1 MKKFVFARAAIY
13 FPHFLLCCIALCMW
27 STTFAQHSIAVS
39 GTVEDKTGPLE
50 GVNVTV
56 QATTQGTLTDKR
68 GKFSLPVPGK
78 DAVLTF
84 SFTGYVTRTLQVGNN
99 STLHVTLEL
108 ANQSLNEVIVIG
120 YGTAKKKD
128 LTGAT
133 ASVSGAE
140 IAKIPVTSAA
150 QAITGKIAGVNVVT
164 QSGAPGAAIN
174 ITVRGGT
181 SITQGNNPLYIV
193 DGFQMDDGLRNIDI
207 NDIETI
213 DVMKDASATSIYGAR
228 GSNGVILVT
237 TKSGK
242 SGRTQVAFNG
252 YLSFEKLGAK
262 LDLLN
267 PEQYVDYQYE
277 LQMLAGRPDK
287 WTKNFGGDVN
297 DPNFYTGAAAYI
309 RNNYGTKP
317 GIDWQDVVFGGTAM
331 LKNQS
336 LSVSGGND
344 KTKLLLNFSHTGQD
358 GILAKHGFQRT
369 NVRTK
374 INHRINDR
382 IRVDLNTNYNNMKL
396 RGGGSLAGQLKLSI
410 LQPVTGGVR
419 FTDEQLIGTDISED
433 MQADDSQ
440 YDIYNPIIT
449 NDAVTQTSYTRQIT
463 TNAGIDI
470 DLLNNLTWRTAGSY
484 MWQQV
489 RSDYWD
495 DGRTKTS
502 QTYNGPYGS
511 RNNSEKLSWQIT
523 NTLSWRKH
531 VGPHGLNVMLG
542 QETYYSESM
551 NLNNTYSDF
560 DENNFG
566 LNNVGMAA
574 TLYSK
579 SSGKNRYGM
588 VSVFGRVMYNYADR
602 YLLTATLRG
611 DGVSKFAPGRQWGS
625 LPSVSAAWRI
635 SEERFM
641 KGHTPFDQLKLR
653 VGYGTTGNCN
663 IDDYMYVTGYS
674 AGLYAINNQEVNT
687 LTPGNILANANLQW
701 EKTKS
706 FNVGLDVS
714 FLHNRINLTADFYN
728 QQSNNL
734 LLQNAIP
741 TSTGYSYQFQ
751 NIGSIRNRGF
761 EFVLNTQNIRGK
773 DFRWTT
779 DLNISFNRSRVMELY
794 GTENNKLLDGLF
806 IIEVGKPLG
815 QFYGYVY
822 DGVYTTAD
830 FIQNTNGTYTLKDG
844 VSRAKGNTGA
854 VKPGDAKYKTI
865 MGETDTKGNHVWS
878 TADRTVMGK
887 GEPDFTGGITNT
899 FTYKGFDVSVFMNFC
914 YGNQVFN
921 ANTRRFLGPYLPNQ
935 TSMAIMANR
944 FRLIDPNTGKETT
957 DLARLSTLNPNQYDP
972 DAVWSLHSPN
982 SKAISDPIDYY
993 LEDGSFLRVNTITLG
1008 YSLPASLLKK
1018 AGISYTRLYVTLN
1031 NIHTFTSYTGYDPEV
1046 ANSDRPTQKGIDDS
1060 AYPRA
1065 KSFVVGVNLTF

>member
-1 MKKFVFARAAIY
+1 
-13 FPHFLLCCIALCMW
+13 
-27 STTFAQHSIAVS
+27 
-39 GTVEDKTGPLE
+39 
-50 GVNVTV
+50 
-56 QATTQGTLTDKR
+56 
-68 GKFSLPVPGK
+68 
-78 DAVLTF
+78 
-84 SFTGYVTRTLQVGNN
+84 
-99 STLHVTLEL
+99 
-108 ANQSLNEVIVIG
+108 
-120 YGTAKKKD
+120 
-128 LTGAT
+128 
-133 ASVSGAE
+133 
-140 IAKIPVTSAA
+140 
-150 QAITGKIAGVNVVT
+150 
-164 QSGAPGAAIN
+164 
-174 ITVRGGT
+174 
-181 SITQGNNPLYIV
+181 
-193 DGFQMDDGLRNIDI
+193 
-207 NDIETI
+207 
-213 DVMKDASATSIYGAR
+213 
-228 GSNGVILVT
+228 
-237 TKSGK
+237 
-242 SGRTQVAFNG
+242 
-252 YLSFEKLGAK
+252 
-262 LDLLN
+262 
-267 PEQYVDYQYE
+267 
-277 LQMLAGRPDK
+277 
-287 WTKNFGGDVN
+287 
-297 DPNFYTGAAAYI
+297 
-309 RNNYGTKP
+309 
-317 GIDWQDVVFGGTAM
+317 
-331 LKNQS
+331 
-336 LSVSGGND
+336 
-344 KTKLLLNFSHTGQD
+344 
-358 GILAKHGFQRT
+358 
-369 NVRTK
+369 
-374 INHRINDR
+374 
-382 IRVDLNTNYNNMKL
+382 
-396 RGGGSLAGQLKLSI
+396 
-410 LQPVTGGVR
+410 
-419 FTDEQLIGTDISED
+419 
-433 MQADDSQ
+433 
-440 YDIYNPIIT
+440 
-449 NDAVTQTSYTRQIT
+449 
-463 TNAGIDI
+463 
-470 DLLNNLTWRTAGSY
+470 
-484 MWQQV
+484 
-489 RSDYWD
+489 
-495 DGRTKTS
+495 
-502 QTYNGPYGS
+502 
-511 RNNSEKLSWQIT
+511 
-523 NTLSWRKH
+523 
-531 VGPHGLNVMLG
+531 
-542 QETYYSESM
+542 
-551 NLNNTYSDF
+551 
-560 DENNFG
+560 
-566 LNNVGMAA
+566 
-574 TLYSK
+574 
-579 SSGKNRYGM
+579 
-588 VSVFGRVMYNYADR
+588 
-602 YLLTATLRG
+602 LTATLRG